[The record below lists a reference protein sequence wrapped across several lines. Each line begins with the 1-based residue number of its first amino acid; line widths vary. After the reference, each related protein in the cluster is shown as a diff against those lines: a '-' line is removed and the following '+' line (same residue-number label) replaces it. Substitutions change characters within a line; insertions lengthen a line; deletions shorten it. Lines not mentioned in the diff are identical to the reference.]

1 MKRKKSTALLLAL
14 AMLLASAMPLSAAGQ
29 FHSANPLEGAY
40 VEIQLGGIADF
51 LLRQGANLDV
61 GNLLGV
67 LSAGMASFDMSQLV
81 AAVSGAAVPPGSVA
95 AAEYVDITANAD
107 LFALVNAQGFSS
119 ARHAAAALSSDNALQ
134 AAVSSHASITAS
146 ATGAELEAQS
156 VCCSRPVLQ
165 ATLLPVV
172 VYVPGQG
179 HVVIGFVQVW
189 ICQNCGELW
198 M

>member
-1 MKRKKSTALLLAL
+1 MYQQNQPT
-14 AMLLASAMPLSAAGQ
+14 
-29 FHSANPLEGAY
+29 F
-40 VEIQLGGIADF
+40 
-51 LLRQGANLDV
+51 
-61 GNLLGV
+61 
-67 LSAGMASFDMSQLV
+67 
-81 AAVSGAAVPPGSVA
+81 AVPPGSVA

-119 ARHAAAALSSDNALQ
+119 ARHAAAALSSGNALH

-165 ATLLPVV
+165 AILLPVV

-189 ICQNCGELW
+189 ICQNLDVALAAMLANKQRMDRPATCTKAMEMKTRPDRVWWRAFLVRNSQNANLIQNAQ
-198 M
+198 